1 MPQIGSGW
9 DGGEEV
15 SEEGAPGP
23 RKLMGLESPPVS
35 PLQQP
40 PASVL
45 PLGGGFSPLS
55 RVFQILLSWFC
66 LQP

>member
-15 SEEGAPGP
+15 AEEGAPGP
-23 RKLMGLESPPVS
+23 RQLMGLESPPVS

-45 PLGGGFSPLS
+45 PLGV
-55 RVFQILLSWFC
+55 VFL
-66 LQP
+66 P